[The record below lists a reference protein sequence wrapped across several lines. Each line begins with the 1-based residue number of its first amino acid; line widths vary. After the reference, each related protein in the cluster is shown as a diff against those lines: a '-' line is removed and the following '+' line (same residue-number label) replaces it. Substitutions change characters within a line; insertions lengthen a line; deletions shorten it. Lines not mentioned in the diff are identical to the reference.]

1 MSYSLHTTTDT
12 DWWRWS
18 PVYCPG
24 CVRCQESVTKQY
36 IFPNSLYI
44 YCTYGGYIKG
54 WYWPVIWCCCCC
66 CCCWA
71 SRSGSPALARPTSS
85 YYYTNFVHQR
95 SAFPGVNL
103 SLLNTHF
110 PVKTPRG
117 YLVAGINCH
126 WNIFWAGH
134 SYPVIDL
141 FLDLK
146 LFGPSRTWQ
155 K

>member
-24 CVRCQESVTKQY
+24 CVRCHESVTKQY

-95 SAFPGVNL
+95 SAFPYVNL
-103 SLLNTHF
+103 SLLNIHF
-110 PVKTPRG
+110 PVETPRG